1 MVPLETRN
9 ATAFVLGF
17 DDTNG
22 RVTGVAIA
30 NDTAAAANIGLII
43 RDDTGVTL
51 ATDSIAL
58 AKNGHTQIVLATNY
72 PTVAGKRGSV
82 EIDGPAGFS
91 ALGLFV
97 NSKTGNVTTLP
108 TLKK

>member
-1 MVPLETRN
+1 METRN
-9 ATAFVLGF
+9 ATAYVIGF
-17 DDTNG
+17 DTTNG
-22 RVTGVAIA
+22 RVTGMALA
-30 NDTAAAANIGLII
+30 NDTGSAANLALTI
-43 RDDTGVTL
+43 RDDTGDII

-58 AKNGHTQIVLATNY
+58 NAYGHTQTVLTTSFQVTQN
-72 PTVAGKRGSV
+72 KRGSV

-97 NSKTGNVTTLP
+97 SPTGNVTTLP